1 MTELRWIKSVVKQQV
16 DYRKFIHEPMT
27 IVLKKTIVQA
37 VKKAF
42 KAK

>member
-16 DYRKFIHEPMT
+16 DYRKLIHELMT

-42 KAK
+42 SQP